1 MKIPWNVAIAAITNK
16 DNFIA
21 KQPMRLH
28 AKSYTKV
35 NELIRKK
42 GIHIKSYD
50 SPSRCGLGNII
61 FKPYE
66 NIMSFFT
73 NLISSDMDCLWHAAG
88 LFSTSA
94 EPRPN
99 WNFFM
104 QNVTKGINPPRSD
117 TAMLP
122 IIDLNSNDETCLYS
136 TLLFVIKHSKK
147 LNVVVALAQL

>member
-42 GIHIKSYD
+42 GIHITSYD

-73 NLISSDMDCLWHAAG
+73 NRISSDMDCLWHAAG

-104 QNVTKGINPPRSD
+104 Q
-117 TAMLP
+117 MLLKESIPHVP
-122 IIDLNSNDETCLYS
+122 ILPCCPSLILTPMM
-136 TLLFVIKHSKK
+136 KHAYTPLSF
-147 LNVVVALAQL
+147 L